1 MPAKRT
7 RAIPGDQTK
16 DVTMSFRL
24 PAAERER
31 LASIAV
37 LMGDRAGGLP
47 LPEAY
52 ALRAALKRGLDALES
67 ELAPKG
73 KR

>member
-1 MPAKRT
+1 MPAD
-7 RAIPGDQTK
+7 PTK

-31 LASIAV
+31 LASVAV
-37 LMGDRAGGLP
+37 LMGERAGGIP

-52 ALRAALKRGLDALES
+52 ALRAALKRGLDSLEA
-67 ELAPKG
+67 ELGG
-73 KR
+73 KARR